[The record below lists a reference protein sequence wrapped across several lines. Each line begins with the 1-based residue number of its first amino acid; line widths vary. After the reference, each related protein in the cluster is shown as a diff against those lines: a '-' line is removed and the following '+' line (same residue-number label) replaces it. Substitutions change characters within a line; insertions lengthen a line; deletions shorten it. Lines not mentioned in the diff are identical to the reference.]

1 MKKGILILAMLG
13 MLVFALTPVI
23 AQVSQDN
30 EQDADSGELNQ
41 ASEVVGSGDN
51 SNQCAGVQQVG
62 NTGNAQT
69 STSVLQYGSDAGD
82 FEFDE
87 VGSSIDVSP
96 SNGVECS
103 QSVNQLAVAEGK

>member
-30 EQDADSGELNQ
+30 EQDADSGELHQ
-41 ASEVVGSGDN
+41 ASEVVNSGDN

-69 STSVLQYGSDAGD
+69 STSVLQYGSEGD

-87 VGSSIDVSP
+87 VGSSVDVSP
-96 SNGVECS
+96 VNGVDCS
-103 QSVNQLAVAEGK
+103 QSVNQLAIAEG